1 VRSGRHRTLRSRL
14 RSDLAI
20 CGMLPQQLAVLKQR
34 LTECVKLRTDYRPLK
49 TVPGMVENLR
59 R

>member
-1 VRSGRHRTLRSRL
+1 
-14 RSDLAI
+14 
-20 CGMLPQQLAVLKQR
+20 MLPQQLAVLKQR